1 MSAARDDQDCNDLR
15 RHRNARALRQALD
28 RLERQRRRDVRE
40 ALERWAAAP
49 PPPVDDAPP
58 EYRP

>member
-1 MSAARDDQDCNDLR
+1 MTDQDCNDER
-15 RHRNARALRQALD
+15 RHRDAKALRQLRDKLD
-28 RLERQRRRDVRE
+28 RKKRQEVRE

-58 EYRP
+58 QYRP

>member
-1 MSAARDDQDCNDLR
+1 MAQVNEPGR
-15 RHRNARALRQALD
+15 RHQDAKALRQLRDKLD
-28 RLERQRRRDVRE
+28 RKRRQEVRE

-58 EYRP
+58 QYRP

>member
-1 MSAARDDQDCNDLR
+1 MAESKDGLNR
-15 RHRNARALRQALD
+15 RHQDAKALRQLRDKLD
-28 RLERQRRRDVRE
+28 RKKRQEVRE

-58 EYRP
+58 QYRP